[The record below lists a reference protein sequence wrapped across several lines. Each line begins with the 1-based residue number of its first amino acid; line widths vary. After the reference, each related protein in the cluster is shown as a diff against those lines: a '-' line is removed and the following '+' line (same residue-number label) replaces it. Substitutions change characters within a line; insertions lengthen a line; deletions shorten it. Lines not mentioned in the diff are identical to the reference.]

1 MNDARDKP
9 LLDDV
14 FKPSRSLVNS
24 FSSDLHISISL
35 YEFMIFFDISSDM
48 IG

>member
-1 MNDARDKP
+1 VNDARDKP

-14 FKPSRSLVNS
+14 FEASCRLVNS
-24 FSSDLHISISL
+24 FSSDLNISISL